1 MMTQITLKRSLS
13 LPLITF
19 YGLGTI
25 LGAGIYVL
33 IGKVAGAA
41 GMYAPVS
48 FGLAAVIAGFT
59 AFSYAELSARYP
71 RSAGEAVYV
80 QEAFHTS
87 WLSASVGWA
96 VVATG
101 IISTA
106 TMANG
111 FVGYLLL
118 YIELS
123 DWLIISVLVISLG
136 ILAAWGISESA
147 WVAAIITVLE
157 VVGLCIVLII
167 AGDNLAELPARWNE
181 LVPPLSGDAWRGIFL
196 GSFLAFYAFIGF
208 EDMVNVAEEVKEP
221 TRIMPLAIT
230 LALIVAAILY
240 ILVAVTAVMSLP
252 PKALAVSD
260 APLASILEA
269 QGWDA
274 RLTIGIIGLIAVI
287 NGALIQIIMA
297 SRILYGMGRQGIA
310 PRWFSRV
317 NALTQTPVLAT
328 AIVTAIVLVLALWL
342 PLVTLAKATSFV
354 ILSVFSLV
362 NLALWWLK
370 TFAAPREKVVSYPL
384 WVPVIGFVLCLGLL
398 VLQIN
403 VVL

>member
-1 MMTQITLKRSLS
+1 MAQIALKRSLS

-41 GMYAPVS
+41 GMYAPIS

-80 QEAFHTS
+80 QEAFHTF

-118 YIELS
+118 YIEPA
-123 DWLIISVLVISLG
+123 DWLIISVFVISLG

-147 WVAAIITVLE
+147 WVATIITILE
-157 VVGLCIVLII
+157 VVGLCMVLII
-167 AGDNLAELPARWNE
+167 AGDNLAQLPARWNE
-181 LVPPLSGDAWRGIFL
+181 LVPPFSGEALARHLSGLVSSLLRIYWLRRHGQRCRGSQGANANHASGDLSWRL
-196 GSFLAFYAFIGF
+196 L
-208 EDMVNVAEEVKEP
+208 
-221 TRIMPLAIT
+221 
-230 LALIVAAILY
+230 
-240 ILVAVTAVMSLP
+240 
-252 PKALAVSD
+252 
-260 APLASILEA
+260 
-269 QGWDA
+269 W
-274 RLTIGIIGLIAVI
+274 RLFCI
-287 NGALIQIIMA
+287 
-297 SRILYGMGRQGIA
+297 S
-310 PRWFSRV
+310 
-317 NALTQTPVLAT
+317 
-328 AIVTAIVLVLALWL
+328 
-342 PLVTLAKATSFV
+342 
-354 ILSVFSLV
+354 
-362 NLALWWLK
+362 WW
-370 TFAAPREKVVSYPL
+370 
-384 WVPVIGFVLCLGLL
+384 
-398 VLQIN
+398 Q
-403 VVL
+403 